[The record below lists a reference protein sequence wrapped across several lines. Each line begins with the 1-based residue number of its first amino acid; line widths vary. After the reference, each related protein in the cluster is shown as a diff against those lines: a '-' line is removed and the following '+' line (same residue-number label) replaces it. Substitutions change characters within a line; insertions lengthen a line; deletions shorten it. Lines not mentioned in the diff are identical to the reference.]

1 MVFYVFEFALTI
13 SNITFCDGYLKLT
26 GQTEFYLI
34 NIQIFHCTH
43 NEENVY
49 SDQLFEEHI
58 ENYIIEILITRL

>member
-49 SDQLFEEHI
+49 SDRSVI
-58 ENYIIEILITRL
+58 